1 MNVKGWVL
9 ALFSVLCV
17 GLTMSQ
23 LTTMESIEQ
32 GSEMDFMDQGTEMD
46 STDQGIDENDVDFG
60 LPTVINTDEEQP
72 AVATDQN
79 LDGSEFIPTKFCPG
93 KAESFILGFIGH
105 SGSTAL
111 MSILEQHPELN
122 IPFPY
127 EPLLVAVGKPQQSV
141 EIARYLFEQN
151 RLASE
156 RMAEGFKVRPGNI
169 RDGEELWEE
178 LVNEY
183 QTRLVLNYRDN
194 VFKSAIGLYS
204 IRVRGDLSSQQGMRD
219 ETSEEHCE
227 KHPEL
232 CRFEVTQ
239 FDQFAY
245 VLAKSYI
252 TRETTKG
259 IAKMVD
265 WPCIMTTRYEDFV
278 LDPGSEMSKIYDFLG
293 VQRMDLKAKYN
304 KALPD
309 NPCELVSNYQE
320 LCRMF
325 WGCEQYRDHLQDPA
339 NNCFCDS
346 PPPPPYNTTLC
357 DVDKV
362 FALKKSLCT
371 YYTEKGAKQVV
382 SCDNAQYLA
391 MKEKMEAGGNNT
403 PETDSVG
410 GRWAREFN

>member
-1 MNVKGWVL
+1 M
-9 ALFSVLCV
+9 C
-17 GLTMSQ
+17 Q
-23 LTTMESIEQ
+23 LTVTESWGE
-32 GSEMDFMDQGTEMD
+32 
-46 STDQGIDENDVDFG
+46 GIDESEVGFG
-60 LPTVINTDEEQP
+60 LPSAINTDEEQP
-72 AVATDQN
+72 ASAAEQS
-79 LDGSEFIPTKFCPG
+79 LDGSEIIPTKMCTG

-127 EPLLVAVGKPQQSV
+127 EPLLVAVGKPQQSE

-151 RLASE
+151 RLAPE
-156 RMAEGFKVRPGNI
+156 AMAEGFKVRPGNI
-169 RDGEELWEE
+169 RDGEELWQE
-178 LVNEY
+178 LVDDY
-183 QTRLVLNYRDN
+183 HTRLVLNYRDN
-194 VFKSAIGLYS
+194 VVKSAIGLYS

-278 LDPGSEMSKIYDFLG
+278 LDPDSEMSKIYDFLG

-320 LCRMF
+320 LCQMF
-325 WGCEQYRDHLQDPA
+325 WGCEQYREHLQDPV
-339 NNCFCDS
+339 NNCFCDN

-357 DVDKV
+357 DADKV

-391 MKEKMEAGGNNT
+391 MKEKMEAEGKDINEAGTGG
-403 PETDSVG
+403 G
-410 GRWAREFN
+410 GWAREFN